1 MLLIRLRYY
10 LQNNVIMLLI
20 RLIYHFTEEHYYVTY
35 TINISFYRR
44 TLLCYLYD

>member
-20 RLIYHFTEEHYYVTY
+20 RLIYHFTEEYNYVTY
-35 TINISFYRR
+35 TIKILF
-44 TLLCYLYD
+44 TK